1 MKTSSIF
8 ALSALFCLALST
20 LAVASPAQAREPNE
34 IFDCEVLREAKDRLD
49 PQIFQKCEDVRI
61 QRMKMFVGDG
71 RSSGVMAC
79 YTAKTTARDTGRNE
93 CAHYAAKVGLNPTG
107 CKMIAN
113 YKTFDGDQCIFNSVY
128 YLKPEDSA
136 FIGFTLDSYT
146 QMKLWRESQTR
157 DLPLREVILE
167 KLRRN

>member
-1 MKTSSIF
+1 MKKSAILAFSALLSLTSSILVF
-8 ALSALFCLALST
+8 T
-20 LAVASPAQAREPNE
+20 AQAQAMEPNE
-34 IFDCEVLREAKDRLD
+34 ITNCEVIRDAIERVD
-49 PQIFQKCEDVRI
+49 PQAFGKCEDVRI

-71 RSSGVMAC
+71 RASGIASCFTASSRS
-79 YTAKTTARDTGRNE
+79 KDRGRNE
-93 CAHYAAKVGLNPTG
+93 CAHYAVKNGLDPAG
-107 CKMIAN
+107 CKMITN
-113 YKTFDGDQCIFNSVY
+113 FKVFDGDQCIYNSVY

-146 QMKLWRESQTR
+146 QMKIWRESQAR

>member
-1 MKTSSIF
+1 MKNSSIF
-8 ALSALFCLALST
+8 ALSALFYLALST
-20 LAVASPAQAREPNE
+20 LAFASSAQAREPNE
-34 IFDCEVLREAKDRLD
+34 IFDCAGLREAKERLD

-71 RSSGVMAC
+71 RSDGIMGC
-79 YTAKTTARDTGRNE
+79 YTASTEAKATGRNE
-93 CAHYAAKVGLNPTG
+93 CAHYAAKVGLDPAG

-113 YKTFDGDQCIFNSVY
+113 FKTFDRDQCIYNSIY
-128 YLKPEDSA
+128 YLKPADSA

-146 QMKLWRESQTR
+146 QMKLWRESQER
-157 DLPLREVILE
+157 DMPLREVILE